1 MQPLLQLDKLSLAY
15 GPQILLDHA
24 DLTLQEGRR
33 VALLGR
39 NGAGK
44 STLMRVI
51 AGQLNPDD
59 GSLWYRPGLRLA
71 YLEQPLPEAESLSV
85 TEYVAGGLGKE
96 AELLKRYHL
105 LAQDGSEQALNE
117 LAHVQQELEASN
129 GWAIQQRIEQTLT
142 RLDLNGEASMQS
154 LSGGW
159 RRRASLARALV
170 SDPDVLLLDEPTNH
184 LDILSIEWLE
194 GFLKA
199 FRGTLLFVTHDRA
212 FLRNLATDILELDRG
227 HLTLWPGDYEQYERE
242 REHRLE
248 VEARHQAEF
257 DRKLAQEETWIRQGI
272 KARRTRNEGRVRAL
286 KAMREERRQRRELQ
300 GKARFDVQDAERSG
314 KLVIEARELAHR
326 QGQWALKPLDLR
338 VMRGD
343 KLALVGPNGCGKT
356 TLLRLLLGDIAPEQG
371 AVRLGTNLEVA
382 YFDQQRAAL
391 KPGMTPIDFVGEGRD
406 FISINGQS
414 RHVISYLEDFLFA
427 PDQARAPIDKL
438 SGGESSRLMLA
449 RLFSQPANLLVL
461 DEPTNDLDL
470 ETLELLEDRLVS
482 YQGTLL
488 VVSHDRDF
496 IDQVATSVLAFEG
509 PGEVREYVGG
519 YSDWRDQ
526 GGSMETWLQAQQ
538 AGGTRTVAD
547 DRTPPRQQTSQ
558 KKPGKLSYKLQR
570 ELDALPAE
578 IEALESRL
586 AELQK
591 AVSDPAFYQQEQP
604 VVREQLKAMED
615 TEMELERK
623 TERWLELEE
632 RREAGR

>member
-59 GSLWYRPGLRLA
+59 GSLWCRPGLRLA

-96 AELLKRYHL
+96 AELLKRYHQ

-199 FRGTLLFVTHDRA
+199 FPGTLLFVTHDRA

-438 SGGESSRLMLA
+438 SGGESNRLMLA

-547 DRTPPRQQTSQ
+547 DTTPPRQQTSQ